1 MSKFAVGGIFPW
13 RRVNRLRRMLFW
25 YERETSW
32 VYPKQ
37 FVGVYEKRTERME
50 GANKFG
56 MEIVEAV
63 SKKEEEV
70 LKDGDYDYRKE
81 EQGVFGD
88 MDYE

>member
-1 MSKFAVGGIFPW
+1 M
-13 RRVNRLRRMLFW
+13 
-25 YERETSW
+25 
-32 VYPKQ
+32 
-37 FVGVYEKRTERME
+37 GVYEKRTERME